1 MKENRMKEMLESIAQ
16 RDVPEN
22 INIWPQVA
30 AKVERKDFMQTVRAR
45 PALAMLLV
53 LLALA
58 LLSTVAYA
66 IGKATGYVPGVGIV
80 DQSTPLRILAKPV
93 VVEKE
98 GLTVT
103 ISEVVAD
110 SDHTFVAYTVDGI
123 LVPAEGRPICGV
135 APLLQLPNGSALD
148 TVWLDDGGPQGARVG
163 TFMKLEQ
170 NVTYSPI
177 PADVNTVTFTFP
189 CILEEG
195 KGPENW
201 QIPLTVSPAPKN
213 YATPAVEI
221 GATFVSSNPASVP
234 TSLPADA
241 STPTPSASSVS
252 PSNPNGSG
260 LYLDNV
266 IELPNSYILVG
277 NFTDAGDMPGGL
289 EVSGD
294 PNDDLPHMEDG
305 LGNPVTFKVR
315 EDIQPASP
323 WGDRY
328 WMRPWAFEIP
338 KNVKGPVTITLDE
351 INIGVSHPAQFKFD
365 AGSNPQTGQKWEL
378 NLPIRLGTYEY
389 VMDSV
394 EMVENGYLFKYHSDT
409 DVPEGQ
415 ALLFN
420 ILGTTPEQNASRVN
434 SQKTIVEYSED
445 ITYSTTPP
453 AGPLTVELSL
463 YESVPLKGPWTLTWA
478 PPGK

>member
-1 MKENRMKEMLESIAQ
+1 MKENRLKEMLESIAQ
-16 RDVPEN
+16 RNVPET
-22 INIWPQVA
+22 INIWPQIA
-30 AKVERKDFMQTVRAR
+30 PKVERKNFMQTVRAR

-66 IGKATGYVPGVGIV
+66 IGRATGYVPGVGMV
-80 DQSTPLRILAKPV
+80 DQSIPLRILDKPV
-93 VVEKE
+93 VVERD

-103 ISEVVAD
+103 VSAVVAD

-123 LVPAEGRPICGV
+123 PVPRDVRPICGV
-135 APLLQLPNGSALD
+135 PPLLQLPDGSAVD
-148 TVWLDDGGPQGARVG
+148 IVRLDDGGPQGAQVG

-170 NVTYSPI
+170 SFISAAVPT
-177 PADVNTVTFTFP
+177 DVNTVTLIIP
-189 CILEEG
+189 CIREEG
-195 KGPENW
+195 MGPENW
-201 QIPLTVSPAPKN
+201 QIPLKLSTAPKN

-221 GATFVSSNPASVP
+221 GATFVASNPESVP
-234 TSLPADA
+234 TASPAFV
-241 STPTPSASSVS
+241 PSASSSAPSAS
-252 PSNPNGSG
+252 PPLPNGSG
-260 LYLDNV
+260 LYLDKV

-277 NFTDAGDMPGGL
+277 NFTDAGDMPGSL

-305 LGNPVTFKVR
+305 AGNSVAFKVR

-328 WMRPWAFEIP
+328 WMRTWAYEIP
-338 KNVKGPVTITLDE
+338 KPVQGPLTITLDK
-351 INIGVSHPAQFKFD
+351 INLGVSKTSRFNFD
-365 AGSNPQTGQKWEL
+365 AGSVPQTGQKWEI
-378 NLPIRLGTYEY
+378 NLPIRLGAYEY

-394 EMVENGYLFKYHSDT
+394 ELVEGGYLFKYHSGA

-415 ALLFN
+415 SLLFN
-420 ILGTTPEQNASRVN
+420 ILGTSPEQNAGRVN
-434 SQKTIVEYSED
+434 AQGTKIEYSEK
-445 ITYSTTPP
+445 ITYSSLPT
-453 AGPLTVELSL
+453 GPLTVELTL
-463 YESVPLKGPWTLTWA
+463 YESVPLQGPWKLTWT